1 MYAFV
6 TTSGEAIMNVSKL
19 SREELYELVW
29 TMPMMHAAKQ
39 FGISGV
45 MLGKICRDRQQ
56 IMPMTL
62 TLDT

>member
-1 MYAFV
+1 
-6 TTSGEAIMNVSKL
+6 MNVSKL